1 MCQSRVR
8 EGGSKVELH
17 AYRQGQ
23 AVGYELIP
31 LVNFFV
37 GLDFQFSFVQ
47 PFAGEASDPV
57 PPLDED
63 KLTVDLSANRLTLT
77 VGVEFD
83 L

>member
-1 MCQSRVR
+1 
-8 EGGSKVELH
+8 
-17 AYRQGQ
+17 
-23 AVGYELIP
+23 